1 MDRVLIPRP
10 GFEARFTLG
19 LAVNI
24 VPRNLNANRAELRE
38 GGGGRE
44 DRFLRGEKDF
54 RRGKEMGSR
63 SFERDIIFER

>member
-1 MDRVLIPRP
+1 MDRVLIPRL

-38 GGGGRE
+38 GGGRRE
-44 DRFLRGEKDF
+44 RGSFFARGERFSKRERNGEPFF
-54 RRGKEMGSR
+54 RT
-63 SFERDIIFER
+63 

>member
-38 GGGGRE
+38 EERRE
-44 DRFLRGEKDF
+44 RGSFFARGERFSK
-54 RRGKEMGSR
+54 RERNGKPWRAVLSNV
-63 SFERDIIFER
+63 I

>member
-38 GGGGRE
+38 REGGGRE
-44 DRFLRGEKDF
+44 DRFLRGEKGF
-54 RRGKEMGSR
+54 RKEKEMGSR
-63 SFERDIIFER
+63 GEPFFRM

>member
-38 GGGGRE
+38 GGEEGERIVFCAGRKVFE
-44 DRFLRGEKDF
+44 E
-54 RRGKEMGSR
+54 GKKWRAVLSNV
-63 SFERDIIFER
+63 I